1 MKIIGRKGK
10 VFREF
15 FLLLVVLLFLLVFVI
30 GDDDLF
36 IETSTFE
43 PSETSDPWSE
53 DNFEQ
58 SFLDNP
64 VEGFDV
70 DPVKAIGL
78 INENPEM
85 LISNPALLQ
94 KFDSKIQEEI
104 NLLND
109 HPKAKETWL
118 KEKFSIA
125 MASSG
130 TKIVG
135 YDGTN
140 IVTEK
145 SNFNPETLPKIGVS
159 YELLS
164 DGTLNPTGK
173 FAGVYSGKI
182 VYNPETGTLNSDTG
196 FIDSSDT
203 EFSCSK
209 AGCSLQVGEDGTV
222 KFLEGE
228 GEVNGIGVANLRDV
242 TMVNGVITAIPDQV
256 GSFVDGSELFGEG
269 SVTYDSKEKIFEGN
283 DLQVISTSGDKLFRG
298 KEISFLDKD
307 KIVVAKLIDGETRF
321 VLGSGE
327 CLPGACIQVNPQV
340 GRMTITAAKDSIVR
354 IYSDGYGI
362 LNFKEVKDDSQILVE
377 EKGVRT
383 VLVNKR
389 GIHPYQDL
397 TGLKKKMSYEI
408 ETASGEIATHVNNDG
423 VDEVCV
429 GEKCQVCT
437 IQKCEA

>member
-1 MKIIGRKGK
+1 
-10 VFREF
+10 
-15 FLLLVVLLFLLVFVI
+15 
-30 GDDDLF
+30 
-36 IETSTFE
+36 
-43 PSETSDPWSE
+43 
-53 DNFEQ
+53 
-58 SFLDNP
+58 
-64 VEGFDV
+64 
-70 DPVKAIGL
+70 
-78 INENPEM
+78 
-85 LISNPALLQ
+85 
-94 KFDSKIQEEI
+94 
-104 NLLND
+104 
-109 HPKAKETWL
+109 
-118 KEKFSIA
+118 
-125 MASSG
+125 
-130 TKIVG
+130 
-135 YDGTN
+135 
-140 IVTEK
+140 
-145 SNFNPETLPKIGVS
+145 LPKIGVS